1 MKSLSRLL
9 LPCLMLAFLVPLAA
23 SAAPA
28 ALVPGV
34 DYDVIPEPKPYA
46 PLQGKIEVAEV
57 FGYVCVHCAHFEP
70 MFEAWAAK
78 QPQDVRVTPVPAAF
92 GGPWNA
98 FARAY
103 FAASDL
109 GVAKRSHRAMY
120 EALHD
125 KRSMPMQNVSPE
137 ELAGFYAAY
146 GVQPARFVE
155 VLRSPE
161 VDRQMQV
168 ARDFASNSGL
178 AGTPT
183 IIVNGKYL
191 VKGKSFEDILRIT
204 DALVAQERAAGE
216 R

>member
-1 MKSLSRLL
+1 MKFFSRLS
-9 LPCLMLAFLVPLAA
+9 LPCLMLALLVPLAA

-28 ALVPGV
+28 APVAGV
-34 DYDVIPEPKPYA
+34 DYDVIPNAKPYA

-57 FGYVCVHCAHFEP
+57 FGYVCIHCAHFEP
-70 MFEAWAAK
+70 MFEAWTARQAK
-78 QPQDVRVTPVPAAF
+78 DVRVTPVPAAF

-103 FAASDL
+103 FAAADL
-109 GVAKRSHRAMY
+109 GVAERSHRAMY

-125 KRSMPMQNVSPE
+125 KHSLPMQNISPE
-137 ELAGFYAAY
+137 ELATFYADY
-146 GVQPARFVE
+146 GVQPARFIE
-155 VLRSPE
+155 VLRSAR
-161 VDRQMQV
+161 VDQQMQA
-168 ARDFASNSGL
+168 AREFASNSGL

-204 DALVAQERAAGE
+204 DALVAQERAAAK